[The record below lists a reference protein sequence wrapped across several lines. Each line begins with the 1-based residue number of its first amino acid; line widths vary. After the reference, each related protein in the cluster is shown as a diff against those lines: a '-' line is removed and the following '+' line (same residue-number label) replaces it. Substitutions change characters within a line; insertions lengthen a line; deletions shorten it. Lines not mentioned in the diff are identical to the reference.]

1 MIKTVIGRKITVIY
15 IKKLDTDHSEYGD
28 IINSSTISISLD
40 EMYGVW
46 NESYIE
52 TVQGK
57 TGKYLRSFITDDNRS
72 LSVSSSF
79 SKKLK

>member
-1 MIKTVIGRKITVIY
+1 
-15 IKKLDTDHSEYGD
+15 
-28 IINSSTISISLD
+28 
-40 EMYGVW
+40 MYGVW

-72 LSVSSSF
+72 LSVSSNF